1 MKAEYERIEPDHGS
15 SFRFI
20 DWESVNDRFYWHHH
34 PEYEIIYV
42 KKGRGRRQIG
52 TQIAPY
58 EEGELVLMGP
68 NLPHLGFGYGVEGE
82 HREFIVQ
89 FKADFLGE
97 HFLAKPEL
105 HAVRRLFE
113 RAKQGVCFGGATA
126 DVVGQR
132 LHDFKHL
139 PPFERLVE
147 LLKILNIMASSAESH
162 TISADGAQVEFS
174 SKEKERIEKIY
185 QFVSLHFR
193 SDIQLPEVAEIV
205 GLTVPSFCRYF
216 KKITQMTFTDF
227 VNEYRINQAQKL
239 LSQGSTVI
247 EACFESGFNTP
258 SHFNKTFKDI
268 TGKSPSVYQAE
279 IMETL

>member
-1 MKAEYERIEPDHGS
+1 MKAEYERIEPDQGS

-20 DWESVNDRFYWHHH
+20 DWRSQNDRFYWHHH

-82 HREFIVQ
+82 HEEFIVQ
-89 FKADFLGE
+89 FKADFLGSR
-97 HFLAKPEL
+97 FLESPEM
-105 HAVRRLFE
+105 HAVRRLLE
-113 RAKQGVCFGGATA
+113 RAKQGVHF
-126 DVVGQR
+126 VGTITEAVGR
-132 LHDFKHL
+132 KLENFNYL
-139 PPFERLVE
+139 PPFERLIE
-147 LLKILNIMASSAESH
+147 LLRILNTMAASTESR

-174 SKEKERIEKIY
+174 SKEKERVEKIY
-185 QFVSLHFR
+185 QFVSQHFKT
-193 SDIQLPEVAEIV
+193 DIQLPDVAEIV

-227 VNEYRINQAQKL
+227 VNEYRVNQAQKL

-247 EACFESGFNTP
+247 EACLESGFNTP

-268 TGKSPSVYQAE
+268 TGKSPSAYQNE
-279 IMETL
+279 IFETL